1 MREVVNLDEVFAS
14 FDDRWSP
21 RIVAAINDY
30 DVKIVHV
37 AGGFVWHDHADTDE
51 FFLVLAGWLVID
63 LDHPALPSQVELT
76 PGEVYVVP
84 RGVAHR
90 PVADEGT
97 RLLLLEP
104 RGTVN
109 TGDSEADDTAGLP
122 VTD

>member
-14 FDDRWSP
+14 FEDRWSP

-37 AGGFVWHDHADTDE
+37 AGEFVWHDHADTDE
-51 FFLVLAGWLVID
+51 FFLVLAGRLVID

-109 TGDSEADDTAGLP
+109 TGDSEADGTAGLP